1 MSLSFAFAFLLFAAC
16 TFAILVMIVVHLLYM
31 VLLVLNSQE
40 LLATF
45 LSLCL
50 LAKRILRH
58 GLLGE

>member
-1 MSLSFAFAFLLFAAC
+1 MSLSFAFTFLLFAAC
-16 TFAILVMIVVHLLYM
+16 AFAILVVIVVHLLDM